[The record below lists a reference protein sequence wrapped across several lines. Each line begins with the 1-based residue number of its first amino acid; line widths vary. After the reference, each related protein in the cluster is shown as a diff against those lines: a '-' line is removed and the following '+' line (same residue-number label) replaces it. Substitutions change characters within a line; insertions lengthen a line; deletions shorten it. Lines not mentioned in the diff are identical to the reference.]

1 MRVPLLELRK
11 SVGKCGHVI
20 GEFVIFGEEVV
31 VWRVGLPIT
40 LRLQLVRNVPQCD
53 EPSKADNSRPDSD

>member
-1 MRVPLLELRK
+1 M
-11 SVGKCGHVI
+11 I